1 MEEESDQ
8 DLSFDKDELKENLPL
23 TCFCHSAD
31 TEDKMVFDLSTDKA
45 NQEVEESV
53 EWSSSITSHAEF
65 YFEYSTIGPTAK
77 MLPNEDFAIQFLR
90 KMFMK

>member
-8 DLSFDKDELKENLPL
+8 DLSFDKDE
-23 TCFCHSAD
+23 HSAD
-31 TEDKMVFDLSTDKA
+31 TEDKMDLSTDEE

-65 YFEYSTIGPTAK
+65 YFDYSTIGPTAK
-77 MLPNEDFAIQFLR
+77 MLPNEDFSIQFLR